1 MVSSRDDSRLL
12 TNSIHDCVVFRSH
25 VSDYRD
31 SAVTITVLGIACAAI
46 TAFLGFFQAPLVD
59 PDSWNA
65 PEAYRI
71 LYWHVPFAW
80 SSFLSFCLLFLGS
93 VSWYVKRSERGW
105 SMVVI
110 GSELGLLF
118 GMGVIISGPIWGSAE
133 WGVPWDWGDVRLN
146 TYALLTSV
154 ALFLV
159 MSLRSQP
166 DGEETRDTL
175 AAVGL
180 FGFVLVPITAVATTI
195 WTNRHP
201 EVILRE
207 SEETGF
213 DPEILQVMGFG
224 AVSFMILFIGLVL
237 LNYSIYT
244 LRGELE
250 VMNREID
257 REGMD

>member
-1 MVSSRDDSRLL
+1 M
-12 TNSIHDCVVFRSH
+12 
-25 VSDYRD
+25 SDYRD
-31 SAVTITVLGIACAAI
+31 PAVVITVAGLSCAAI
-46 TAFLGFFQAPLVD
+46 TAFLGFFQAPLVN

-80 SSFLSFCLLFLGS
+80 SSFLSFTILFAGA
-93 VSWYVKRSERGW
+93 VSWYAKRSERGW

-118 GMGVIISGPIWGSAE
+118 GSGVIISGPIWGSAE

-146 TYALLTSV
+146 TYALLTLV

-180 FGFVLVPITAVATTI
+180 FGFILVPITAAATTI
-195 WTNRHP
+195 WRNRHP
-201 EVILRE
+201 GVIFRE
-207 SEETGF
+207 SEETGEVPV
-213 DPEILQVMGFG
+213 DPEILQVMVFG
-224 AVSFMILFIGLVL
+224 TFSFMILFIGLVL
-237 LNYSIYT
+237 LNYSIYN
-244 LRGELE
+244 LRAELE
-250 VMNREID
+250 SLNREID
-257 REGMD
+257 KEMTN

>member
-1 MVSSRDDSRLL
+1 M
-12 TNSIHDCVVFRSH
+12 
-25 VSDYRD
+25 SDYRD
-31 SAVTITVLGIACAAI
+31 PAVIITVAGLSCAAI
-46 TAFLGFFQAPLVD
+46 TAFLGFFQAPLVN

-80 SSFLSFCLLFLGS
+80 SSFLSFTILFAGA
-93 VSWYVKRSERGW
+93 VSWYAKRSERGW

-118 GMGVIISGPIWGSAE
+118 GSGVIISGPIWGSAE

-146 TYALLTSV
+146 TYALLTLV

-180 FGFVLVPITAVATTI
+180 FGFILVPITAAATTI
-195 WTNRHP
+195 WRNRHP
-201 EVILRE
+201 GVIFRE
-207 SEETGF
+207 SEETGEVPV
-213 DPEILQVMGFG
+213 DPEILQVMVFG
-224 AVSFMILFIGLVL
+224 TFSFMILFIGLVL
-237 LNYSIYT
+237 LNYSIYN
-244 LRGELE
+244 LRAELE
-250 VMNREID
+250 LLNREID
-257 REGMD
+257 KEMTN

>member
-1 MVSSRDDSRLL
+1 VRG
-12 TNSIHDCVVFRSH
+12 H
-25 VSDYRD
+25 SDL
-31 SAVTITVLGIACAAI
+31 AVTITAVGLSCAVI
-46 TAFLGFFQAPLVD
+46 TALLGFFQAPLVD

-80 SSFLSFCLLFLGS
+80 SSFMSFCLLFLGAA
-93 VSWYVKRSERGW
+93 SWYVKRSERGW

-118 GMGVIISGPIWGSAE
+118 GLGVVISGPIWGSVE

-175 AAVGL
+175 AAIGL
-180 FGFVLVPITAVATTI
+180 FGFILVPISAAATTI
-195 WTNRHP
+195 WRNRHP
-201 EVILRE
+201 GVILRD
-207 SEETGF
+207 SEETGV
-213 DPEILQVMGFG
+213 DPEILQVMVFG
-224 AVSFMILFIGLVL
+224 AVSFMILFIGLIL

-250 VMNREID
+250 RLNREID
-257 REGMD
+257 REGVN

>member
-1 MVSSRDDSRLL
+1 M
-12 TNSIHDCVVFRSH
+12 
-25 VSDYRD
+25 
-31 SAVTITVLGIACAAI
+31 ITVAGLSCAAI
-46 TAFLGFFQAPLVD
+46 TAFLGFFQAPLVN

-80 SSFLSFCLLFLGS
+80 SSFLSFTILFVGA
-93 VSWYVKRSERGW
+93 VSWYAKRSERGW

-118 GMGVIISGPIWGSAE
+118 GSGVIISGPIWGSVE

-146 TYALLTSV
+146 TYALLTLV

-180 FGFVLVPITAVATTI
+180 FGFILVPITAAATTI
-195 WTNRHP
+195 WRNRHP
-201 EVILRE
+201 GVIFRE
-207 SEETGF
+207 SEETGEVPV

-224 AVSFMILFIGLVL
+224 TFSFMILFIGLVL
-237 LNYSIYT
+237 LNYSIYN
-244 LRGELE
+244 LRAELE
-250 VMNREID
+250 SLNRQID
-257 REGMD
+257 KEMTN